1 MGIHTQMHVLLIIYS
16 SRIGFLTY
24 DNMFITQFYVH
35 SGKFLTEADVEA
47 RVDEMEATRNKM
59 LERLEYQLEQQEAM
73 HKIHDRDMKH

>member
-1 MGIHTQMHVLLIIYS
+1 MHVLLIIYS
-16 SRIGFLTY
+16 SRIGFFTY
-24 DNMFITQFYVH
+24 DNMFITQFHVH